1 MKKKGIFAAS
11 FIGVASV
18 WLGGHFGPGFATGAF
33 SAQYYERYGWIGLV
47 MPLLAMLIT
56 GGVMFYMVEYARSK
70 GTTNYRSFVQ
80 SAFGSDTFGK
90 VMVIFYDILFIGTV
104 IGAGGLA
111 VAGEANILGKVYG
124 LGFWTAAIPTIIV
137 AALLCLYGS
146 KLVAR
151 SSKYM
156 MYAIVVIVLLIFVLS
171 CASGK
176 PDYSA
181 AFAAPPLEQNNTLL
195 NAIWKAILYGCFQS
209 TIAFN
214 VMSVSDLLESR
225 RHREPGQDPRSHD
238 GGDHGSGQALAD
250 HHLRDPHDLRR
261 ADQRRRHRKRGLC
274 PLQQALLRHQE
285 RPAPPR
291 HHHRDPAGHRR
302 LRRLAR
308 HGEADQD
315 RHHLHRL
322 RRHRRPGHPGLHHR
336 PLQAEKGRVI
346 PRVPEPRKKP
356 VTISSARRTIRSPGA
371 VLFVLVYITIII
383 SSAGVCEAGRPL
395 KEQGSAFQESAL
407 CFQ

>member
-33 SAQYYERYGWIGLV
+33 SAQYYEKYGWIGLV

-80 SAFGSDTFGK
+80 SAFGSEAFGK
-90 VMVIFYDILFIGTV
+90 VMVVFYDILFIGTV

-111 VAGEANILGKVYG
+111 VAGEANILGKVYSVS
-124 LGFWTAAIPTIIV
+124 FWGAAIPTIIV

-156 MYAIVVIVLLIFVLS
+156 MYAIVVIVLLIFILS

-176 PDYSA
+176 PDYDA
-181 AFAAPPLEQNNTLL
+181 AFKAPPIEQNNTLL

-225 RHREPGQDPRSHD
+225 AETKKAVILGYIVTVILMIAIAATLFGYIPSNPDIINLGKTPVPMMAVIMGLQKPWLTIIFVILMTFAVLTSAAGIANAGCVRFDRLFAGIKNVQ
-238 GGDHGSGQALAD
+238 
-250 HHLRDPHDLRR
+250 LRR
-261 ADQRRRHRKRGLC
+261 AIITAILLGIAAFGAWLDMEKLTKTVTTYIGYAGILGL
-274 PLQQALLRHQE
+274 
-285 RPAPPR
+285 
-291 HHHRDPAGHRR
+291 
-302 LRRLAR
+302 
-308 HGEADQD
+308 
-315 RHHLHRL
+315 
-322 RRHRRPGHPGLHHR
+322 
-336 PLQAEKGRVI
+336 VI
-346 PRVPEPRKKP
+346 PAFTIVRAKLKKDEK
-356 VTISSARRTIRSPGA
+356 A
-371 VLFVLVYITIII
+371 
-383 SSAGVCEAGRPL
+383 
-395 KEQGSAFQESAL
+395 
-407 CFQ
+407 

>member
-1 MKKKGIFAAS
+1 MKKKSIFAAS

-33 SAQYYERYGWIGLV
+33 SAQYYERYGWIGLL
-47 MPLLAMLIT
+47 MPLLAMLLT
-56 GGVMFYMVEYARSK
+56 GGVMFYMVEFARSK

-80 SAFGSDTFGK
+80 AAFGNETFGK

-124 LGFWTAAIPTIIV
+124 VSFWGAAIPTILV

-171 CASGK
+171 SASGK
-176 PDYSA
+176 PDYAA
-181 AFAAPPLEQNNTLL
+181 AFKAPPIEQNNTLL

-225 RHREPGQDPRSHD
+225 AETKKAVVLGYIVTVILMIAIAATLFGYLPSNPNIINLRETPVPMMPIIMGLGLPWLTIIFVILMTFAVLTSAAGIANAGCVRFSKLFSFIKNIQ
-238 GGDHGSGQALAD
+238 
-250 HHLRDPHDLRR
+250 LRR
-261 ADQRRRHRKRGLC
+261 AVITAILLGIAAFGAWLDMEKLTKTVTTYIGYAGILGL
-274 PLQQALLRHQE
+274 
-285 RPAPPR
+285 
-291 HHHRDPAGHRR
+291 
-302 LRRLAR
+302 
-308 HGEADQD
+308 
-315 RHHLHRL
+315 
-322 RRHRRPGHPGLHHR
+322 
-336 PLQAEKGRVI
+336 VI
-346 PRVPEPRKKP
+346 PAFTIVRSKLKK
-356 VTISSARRTIRSPGA
+356 GN
-371 VLFVLVYITIII
+371 
-383 SSAGVCEAGRPL
+383 
-395 KEQGSAFQESAL
+395 
-407 CFQ
+407 

>member
-1 MKKKGIFAAS
+1 MKKKSIFAAS

-33 SAQYYERYGWIGLV
+33 SAQYYERYGWIGLL
-47 MPLLAMLIT
+47 MPLLAMLLT
-56 GGVMFYMVEYARSK
+56 GGVMFYMVEFARSK

-80 SAFGSDTFGK
+80 AAFGNETFGK

-124 LGFWTAAIPTIIV
+124 VSFWGAAIPTILV

-171 CASGK
+171 SASGK
-176 PDYSA
+176 PDYAA
-181 AFAAPPLEQNNTLL
+181 AFKAPPIEQNNTLL

-225 RHREPGQDPRSHD
+225 AETKKAVVLGYIVTVILMIAIAATLFGYLPSNPNIINLRETPVPMMPIIMGLGLPWLTIIFVILMTFAVLTSAAGIANAGCVRFSKLFSFIKNIQ
-238 GGDHGSGQALAD
+238 
-250 HHLRDPHDLRR
+250 LRR
-261 ADQRRRHRKRGLC
+261 AVITAILLGIAAFGASLGMGVLTQKVTGYIGYAGILGL
-274 PLQQALLRHQE
+274 
-285 RPAPPR
+285 
-291 HHHRDPAGHRR
+291 
-302 LRRLAR
+302 
-308 HGEADQD
+308 
-315 RHHLHRL
+315 
-322 RRHRRPGHPGLHHR
+322 
-336 PLQAEKGRVI
+336 VI
-346 PRVPEPRKKP
+346 PAFTIVRAKLKK
-356 VTISSARRTIRSPGA
+356 G
-371 VLFVLVYITIII
+371 
-383 SSAGVCEAGRPL
+383 E
-395 KEQGSAFQESAL
+395 
-407 CFQ
+407 

>member
-1 MKKKGIFAAS
+1 MKKKSIFAAS

-33 SAQYYERYGWIGLV
+33 SAQYYERYGWIGLL
-47 MPLLAMLIT
+47 MPLLAMLLT
-56 GGVMFYMVEYARSK
+56 GGVMFYMVEFARSK

-80 SAFGSDTFGK
+80 AAFGNETFGK

-124 LGFWTAAIPTIIV
+124 VSFWGAAIPTILV

-171 CASGK
+171 SASGK
-176 PDYSA
+176 PDYAA
-181 AFAAPPLEQNNTLL
+181 AFKAPPIEQNNTLL

-225 RHREPGQDPRSHD
+225 AETKKAVVLGYIVTVILMIAIAATLFGYLPSNPNIINLRETPVPMMPIIMGLGLPWLTIIFVILMTFAVLTSAAGIANAGCVRFSKLFSFIKNIQ
-238 GGDHGSGQALAD
+238 
-250 HHLRDPHDLRR
+250 LRR
-261 ADQRRRHRKRGLC
+261 AVITAILLGIAAFGAWLDMEKLTKTVTTYIGYAGILGL
-274 PLQQALLRHQE
+274 
-285 RPAPPR
+285 
-291 HHHRDPAGHRR
+291 
-302 LRRLAR
+302 
-308 HGEADQD
+308 
-315 RHHLHRL
+315 
-322 RRHRRPGHPGLHHR
+322 
-336 PLQAEKGRVI
+336 VI
-346 PRVPEPRKKP
+346 PAFTIVRAKLKK
-356 VTISSARRTIRSPGA
+356 GN
-371 VLFVLVYITIII
+371 
-383 SSAGVCEAGRPL
+383 
-395 KEQGSAFQESAL
+395 
-407 CFQ
+407 

>member
-1 MKKKGIFAAS
+1 MTKKSIFAAS

-33 SAQYYERYGWIGLV
+33 SAQYYERYGWIGLL

-56 GGVMFYMVEYARSK
+56 GGVMFYMVEFARSK

-80 SAFGSDTFGK
+80 SAFGNEAFGK
-90 VMVIFYDILFIGTV
+90 VMVVFYDILFIGTV

-176 PDYSA
+176 PDYAA
-181 AFAAPPLEQNNTLL
+181 AFAAPALEQNNTLL
-195 NAIWKAILYGCFQS
+195 NAVWKAILYGCFQS

-225 RHREPGQDPRSHD
+225 GETKKAVILGYIVTVILMIAIAATLFGYIPVNPDIVNLGKTPVPMMAVIMGLGMPWLTIIFVILMTFAVLTSAAGIANAGCVRFSKLFSFIKNVQ
-238 GGDHGSGQALAD
+238 
-250 HHLRDPHDLRR
+250 LRR
-261 ADQRRRHRKRGLC
+261 AVITAILLGIAAFGAWLDMEKLTKTVTTWIGYFGIVGL
-274 PLQQALLRHQE
+274 
-285 RPAPPR
+285 
-291 HHHRDPAGHRR
+291 
-302 LRRLAR
+302 
-308 HGEADQD
+308 
-315 RHHLHRL
+315 
-322 RRHRRPGHPGLHHR
+322 
-336 PLQAEKGRVI
+336 VI
-346 PRVPEPRKKP
+346 PAFTIVRAKLKK
-356 VTISSARRTIRSPGA
+356 G
-371 VLFVLVYITIII
+371 
-383 SSAGVCEAGRPL
+383 E
-395 KEQGSAFQESAL
+395 
-407 CFQ
+407 